1 MDRDLVLY
9 TIDEAAVVL
18 KVHKRTIQN
27 YIKAGKLKACT
38 FGKAKK
44 ITETD
49 LKEFINSSRG

>member
-9 TIDEAAVVL
+9 TVDEVAVVL
-18 KVHKRTIQN
+18 KVTKRTVWN
-27 YIKAGKLKACT
+27 YIKDGKLKACT

-49 LKEFINSSRG
+49 LKDFINSSRG

>member
-1 MDRDLVLY
+1 MDSDLVLY
-9 TIDEAAVVL
+9 TVDEAAVIL
-18 KVHKRTIQN
+18 KVHKRTVWN
-27 YIKAGKLKACT
+27 YIKDGKLKACT